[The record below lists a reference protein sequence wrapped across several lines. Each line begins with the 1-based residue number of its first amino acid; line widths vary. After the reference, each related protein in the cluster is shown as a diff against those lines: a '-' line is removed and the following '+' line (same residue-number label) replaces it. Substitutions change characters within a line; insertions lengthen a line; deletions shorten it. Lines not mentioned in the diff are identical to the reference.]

1 MRLIS
6 TTILLCLGCVSF
18 AQQPDYAALN
28 HAIADFDKAL
38 ESQDSLALRWL
49 LHDKVSYGHSN
60 GWIESKKEVIADLYN
75 GKLIYK
81 KIAATKPEIN
91 TSGNVAA
98 ARSIADIDAA
108 LDGKMMSFKL
118 KVLQV
123 WTWEDGHWTLFARQ
137 SVPVT
142 KEKMN

>member
-1 MRLIS
+1 MLS
-6 TTILLCLGCVSF
+6 CASF

-38 ESQDSLALRWL
+38 ETRDSLALKWL
-49 LHDKVSYGHSN
+49 LNEKVSYGHSN
-60 GWIESKKEVIADLYN
+60 GWVEDKKEVIADLYN
-75 GKLIYK
+75 GKLVYK
-81 KIAATKPEIN
+81 KIAATKPEV
-91 TSGNVAA
+91 TTTGSVAA

-108 LDGKMMSFKL
+108 LDGKMMSFRL

-137 SVPVT
+137 SAPMQ
-142 KEKMN
+142 KG

>member
-1 MRLIS
+1 
-6 TTILLCLGCVSF
+6 LLSCASF
-18 AQQPDYAALN
+18 AQQADYAALN

-38 ESQDSLALRWL
+38 ESRDSVALRWL
-49 LHDKVSYGHSN
+49 LSDKVSYGHSN
-60 GWIESKKEVIADLYN
+60 GWIENKKEVIADLFN
-75 GKLIYK
+75 GKLVYK
-81 KIAATKPEIN
+81 KIAATKPEVS

-118 KVLQV
+118 KVLQI

-137 SVPVT
+137 SVPVA
-142 KEKMN
+142 K

>member
-1 MRLIS
+1 M
-6 TTILLCLGCVSF
+6 LLCLSCAVF

-38 ESQDSLALRWL
+38 ESRDSLALKWL
-49 LHDKVSYGHSN
+49 LNDKISYGHSN
-60 GWIESKKEVIADLYN
+60 GWIENKKEVIADLFN
-75 GKLIYK
+75 GKLVYK
-81 KIAATKPEIN
+81 KIVATKPEVS

-123 WTWEDGHWTLFARQ
+123 WTWDDGHWTLFARQ
-137 SVPVT
+137 SVPVS
-142 KEKMN
+142 KEK

>member
-1 MRLIS
+1 MKVLIALMLVFYGS
-6 TTILLCLGCVSF
+6 ASF

-28 HAIADFDKAL
+28 HAITDFDKAL
-38 ESQDSLALRWL
+38 ESRDSLALKWL
-49 LHDKVSYGHSN
+49 LNDKISYGHSN
-60 GWIESKKEVIADLYN
+60 GWIENKKEVVADLFN

-81 KIAATKPEIN
+81 KIVATKPEVT

-108 LDGKMMSFKL
+108 LDGKLMSFKL

-137 SVPVT
+137 SVPVP
-142 KEKMN
+142 KEK

>member
-1 MRLIS
+1 MKPVL
-6 TTILLCLGCVSF
+6 TILLLCLGCASF

-38 ESQDSLALRWL
+38 ESRDSLALKWL
-49 LHDKVSYGHSN
+49 LNDKISYGHSN
-60 GWIESKKEVIADLYN
+60 GWIENKKEVVADLFN
-75 GKLIYK
+75 GKLVYK
-81 KIAATKPEIN
+81 KIVATKPEIS

-123 WTWEDGHWTLFARQ
+123 WTWDDGHWTLFARQ
-137 SVPVT
+137 SVPVP
-142 KEKMN
+142 KEK